1 MPIRARIIKIGNSQG
16 IRIPKPV
23 LEQAGLRGE
32 VEIDVRDGQI
42 VLSAASEPR
51 TGWAAAFDTMSRAGD
66 DELLDGDRPRTAG
79 APASDLTVIRAK
91 RML

>member
-23 LEQAGLRGE
+23 LEQAGLKGE
-32 VEIDVRDGQI
+32 VEIDVREGQI

-51 TGWAAAFDTMSRAGD
+51 AGWAAAFETMARAGD
-66 DELLDGDRPRTAG
+66 DELLDGQ
-79 APASDLTVIRAK
+79 APLPTLWDDEGWQWP
-91 RML
+91 